1 MRRTMSRFII
11 LLSIIILTFLITP
24 AFAKDILIKD
34 APIDSIT
41 TGVGKDGNPYV
52 RIIITEKR
60 TLSGVEYDAGT
71 PVMAFRGQVDAA
83 LKLQD
88 GDTLSCIAAERFWNG
103 RKSYTILK
111 LLE

>member
-1 MRRTMSRFII
+1 MRKFIAI
-11 LLSIIILTFLITP
+11 SIIIGLMFLATP
-24 AFAKDILIKD
+24 AFAKDVILNG
-34 APIDSIT
+34 PIDSIT
-41 TGVGKDGNPYV
+41 TGVDKDGNPYV

-71 PVMAFRGQVDAA
+71 VVMAFRGHVDTA
-83 LKLQD
+83 LKLKD
-88 GDTLSCIAAERFWNG
+88 GDVLHAVATERFWNG

>member
-1 MRRTMSRFII
+1 MRRFII
-11 LLSIIILTFLITP
+11 LLSIISLIVLATP
-24 AFAKDILIKD
+24 ALAKDVLIKD

-41 TGVGKDGNPYV
+41 TGVTKNGNPFV

-83 LKLQD
+83 LELKD
-88 GDTLSCIAAERFWNG
+88 GGTLSCIATERLWNG